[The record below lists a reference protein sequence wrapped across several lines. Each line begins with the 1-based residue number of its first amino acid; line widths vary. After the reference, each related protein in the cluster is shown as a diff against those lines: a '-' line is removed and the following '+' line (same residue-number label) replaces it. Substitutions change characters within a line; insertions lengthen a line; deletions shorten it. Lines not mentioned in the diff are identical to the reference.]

1 MNPLLSLAIVLSLM
15 FTSVASAQD
24 DSVAVARID
33 YSEVEGLIEDVVLS
47 QPENKKLGERFK
59 ARRAKSEELQKKMQ
73 EAIMKG
79 EKINPMEASLGMM
92 GESRVD
98 KKVEQLCEKQ
108 LLEVIEKTVGDK
120 YQIVFKSSY
129 TSSLLYTKIAIDD
142 ITDLIRQEL
151 LRQLPKN

>member
-15 FTSVASAQD
+15 FTSVVSAQD
-24 DSVAVARID
+24 NSVAVARID

-73 EAIMKG
+73 EAMMRG

-98 KKVEQLCEKQ
+98 KKVEQL
-108 LLEVIEKTVGDK
+108 VIEKTVGDK